1 VADTV
6 QLCSTVVWWGRFVHG
21 HREEGRRALALER
34 GSAYSGDGDRGDV
47 RERSVL
53 VREAMVHPY
62 YSPVGASAR
71 AGVVSMA
78 AYLVFWAVVVVAA
91 RRELQRRFPRGA
103 ALGAPARD
111 AAVTV
116 LRDRYARGEVD
127 RAQFLQMVE
136 DLRRMPPWDAPVTAR
151 RDDGR

>member
-1 VADTV
+1 MFGSICSRQATRSGCRPTWLTVADTV
-6 QLCSTVVWWGRFVHG
+6 QLCPTVVWWGRFVHG

-78 AYLVFWAVVVVAA
+78 AYLVFWAVVVTVAG
-91 RRELQRRFPRGA
+91 RRCCSDGSREVPRW
-103 ALGAPARD
+103 
-111 AAVTV
+111 VH
-116 LRDRYARGEVD
+116 
-127 RAQFLQMVE
+127 
-136 DLRRMPPWDAPVTAR
+136 PPGTLP
-151 RDDGR
+151 